1 MHAAAYYFEHDQKQK
16 ALEHIERAQSELP
29 PLAEPTTGKIWTT
42 LNQIPKA
49 ETPDAARLLAEDVR
63 ASLTDWHCLPE
74 ATHQALHEQLEKAPP
89 SPE

>member
-16 ALEHIERAQSELP
+16 ALEQIERAQSELP

-63 ASLTDWHCLPE
+63 ASLTDWHCLPD